1 MTDRPSLAV
10 GAVIVEDGK
19 MLIVKRARP
28 PWEGMWAIPGGR
40 VRLGETMSDAL
51 IREVQEETGLVVTPG
66 PVAWVGEILDDRKP
80 PRWHYGVIDFFA
92 AVDGGRLAAA
102 GDAEEAQWWP
112 VAELRRLPIVP
123 TMVDLLRHVWPV
135 LP

>member
-1 MTDRPSLAV
+1 
-10 GAVIVEDGK
+10 

-135 LP
+135 LR